1 MEIKYKDSSMNII
14 GVILASVFCI
24 GLGVLYIYMKEVEYA
39 STLVLIA
46 VVPSLYMN
54 YNNLK
59 KQGMRLLEYLDYR
72 RLLSIALGI
81 VSVVFLSTIILHI
94 RFELLL
100 GGALIFIGIA
110 IILNKLIPKKEKD
123 DTKYPAGIITTN
135 ETGLKIPGYK
145 VIQWNEINDVIEYK
159 DGGNDSIGILVSK
172 ESDYKLNYSI
182 METLIS
188 GKRRRL
194 ISIVKRRIVEEK
206 DITAADLV
214 EEIKKNIK
222 R

>member
-1 MEIKYKDSSMNII
+1 MEIKYKNSGMSILSSII
-14 GVILASVFCI
+14 ISIFCI
-24 GLGVLYIYMKEVEYA
+24 GLGVLYISMKEVEYA

-54 YNNLK
+54 YNRLK

-81 VSVVFLSTIILHI
+81 VTVVFLCTIILHI

-100 GGALIFIGIA
+100 GGLLILIGIVVL
-110 IILNKLIPKKEKD
+110 LNKFITKKEKD
-123 DTKYPAGIITTN
+123 DSEYPAGMITLN
-135 ETGLKIPGYK
+135 KNGLKIPGYK
-145 VIQWNEINDVIEYK
+145 LIQWNKISDVIEYK
-159 DGGNDSIGILVSK
+159 DGGNDTVGILVSK

-182 METLIS
+182 METLIT

-194 ISIVKRRIVEEK
+194 ISIPRRRIVEDK
-206 DITAADLV
+206 NITMGDLV
-214 EEIKKNIK
+214 EEIRKNINK
-222 R
+222 

>member
-1 MEIKYKDSSMNII
+1 MEIKYKDSGMSIFLVII
-14 GVILASVFCI
+14 ASAFCI
-24 GLGVLYIYMKEVEYA
+24 GLGVLYINTKEIEYA

-54 YNNLK
+54 YNRLN

-81 VSVVFLSTIILHI
+81 VSIVFLFTMILHI

-100 GGALIFIGIA
+100 GGALIVIGIA
-110 IILNKLIPKKEKD
+110 IILNRFLSKKEKD
-123 DTKYPAGIITTN
+123 DTEYPTGMITLN
-135 ETGLKIPGYK
+135 ENGLKIPGYK
-145 VIQWNEINDVIEYK
+145 FINWNEIIDVIEYK
-159 DGGNDSIGILVSK
+159 DSGNDIIGILVSR
-172 ESDYKLNYSI
+172 ESDYRLNYSI
-182 METLIS
+182 IEALIQ

-194 ISIVKRRIVEEK
+194 ISIPTRRIIEDKHVK
-206 DITAADLV
+206 ASDLV
-214 EEIKKNIK
+214 EEMKKNIK

>member
-1 MEIKYKDSSMNII
+1 MEIKYKDSSMSTLLVII
-14 GVILASVFCI
+14 TSVFCI
-24 GLGVLYIYMKEVEYA
+24 GLGALYLNMQEIEYA

-54 YNNLK
+54 YNRLK

-81 VSVVFLSTIILHI
+81 VTVVFVCTIILKI

-100 GGALIFIGIA
+100 GGALIFMGIA
-110 IILNKLIPKKEKD
+110 IILNKLLPKNEKD
-123 DTKYPAGIITTN
+123 DSEYPAGVITLN
-135 ETGLKIPGYK
+135 EKGLKIPGYK
-145 VIQWNEINDVIEYK
+145 FIEWYLISDVIEYK
-159 DGGNDSIGILVSK
+159 DGGNDTIGILVSK
-172 ESDYKLNYSI
+172 ESDYKLNYTI

-194 ISIVKRRIVEEK
+194 ISIPRRRIVEDK
-206 DITAADLV
+206 NITAVDLV
-214 EEIKKNIK
+214 EEIRKNIK
-222 R
+222 